1 MLCLNSKLKGSKN
14 LKSTLTP
21 FLVVSSCSSLV
32 AVTPILRLPKSLL
45 YKILAFHPS
54 TTLTYSGGGKSLLI
68 ASLIL
73 GGGQGLDCCSLLGQ
87 LDGGARALVS
97 LSAQEQ
103 VHLEKKYKLLGIV
116 ASQIEPYF
124 EDCVWGS

>member
-1 MLCLNSKLKGSKN
+1 MEDNKIFGKN
-14 LKSTLTP
+14 IYP
-21 FLVVSSCSSLV
+21 C
-32 AVTPILRLPKSLL
+32 
-45 YKILAFHPS
+45 
-54 TTLTYSGGGKSLLI
+54 
-68 ASLIL
+68 
-73 GGGQGLDCCSLLGQ
+73 Q
-87 LDGGARALVS
+87 LDGGARAMVS

>member
-21 FLVVSSCSSLV
+21 FLVASSCSSLV

-45 YKILAFHPS
+45 YKILAFHP
-54 TTLTYSGGGKSLLI
+54 TKNLTYGGESKSLLI